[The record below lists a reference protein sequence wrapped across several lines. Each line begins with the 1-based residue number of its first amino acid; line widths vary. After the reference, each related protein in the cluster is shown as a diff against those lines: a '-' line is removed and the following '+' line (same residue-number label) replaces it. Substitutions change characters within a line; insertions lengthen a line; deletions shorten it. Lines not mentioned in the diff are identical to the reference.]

1 MPIAFCANKLGKP
14 AVITAGA
21 ACLLFTGLSVWIFK
35 TSWLGTW
42 FLMVPILCVYGV
54 GRAVWETI
62 NKAVFVDFFSD
73 DYDKNASAFSAAT
86 FANGY
91 AAGVAYASYSYMTTS
106 QMTSLLIVCS
116 GLALACY
123 LRAFDA
129 EDRRKEALLANAEAE
144 ARIDAIRQE
153 GRKSRR
159 RRREDSSPERSGG
172 PSGVGIGRNPS
183 RGVSF
188 TMGHGGISLITGRGN
203 SHEDLVHAFKS
214 VATHKIGGAFSGALG
229 NFSKGIGVKSA
240 KKSKEK
246 VTPDRSSTSRLGGDD
261 GFQ

>member
-1 MPIAFCANKLGKP
+1 MALEEPYGKP
-14 AVITAGA
+14 SIRQYS
-21 ACLLFTGLSVWIFK
+21 LIS
-35 TSWLGTW
+35 
-42 FLMVPILCVYGV
+42 FLMIMIRMQAHLVPQPL
-54 GRAVWETI
+54 R
-62 NKAVFVDFFSD
+62 
-73 DYDKNASAFSAAT
+73 
-86 FANGY
+86 NGY

-183 RGVSF
+183 RCFIHYGPW
-188 TMGHGGISLITGRGN
+188 GHFPLLLDEAIVMRTWYMLS
-203 SHEDLVHAFKS
+203 KS

-240 KKSKEK
+240 KKSKK
-246 VTPDRSSTSRLGGDD
+246 SYP
-261 GFQ
+261 